1 MDIPTGGGTSWKPIM
16 PTRKTMA
23 KYDELIRSVVTL
35 LDVKKAKDK
44 LESEIKLIK
53 SQRGYNLNICS
64 IIVR

>member
-1 MDIPTGGGTSWKPIM
+1 
-16 PTRKTMA
+16 MA

-53 SQRGYNLNICS
+53 SQRGL
-64 IIVR
+64 